1 MLKLYLKI
9 IEETMVKFGMEQMIN
24 TPAGEV
30 LITISA
36 NVSKETI
43 DEHVSKDFVKF
54 RYLQKLPFFLIN
66 ALTNI
71 DLPPLDRQAQP
82 PRDLK

>member
-1 MLKLYLKI
+1 
-9 IEETMVKFGMEQMIN
+9 MVKFGMEQMIN

-43 DEHVSKDFVKF
+43 DEHVSKDFVKL

-82 PRDLK
+82 PLVID